1 VYIVVCLKN
10 LMFILSIIHHSNT
23 VSFIVAG
30 FLWCIVLWPMSI
42 FVCRS
47 SCLELTARTSAT
59 NHFNR
64 PFQVLSEN
72 VFIRAD
78 ITLSALETFL
88 FSGLYK
94 FTYSLTY
101 FTL

>member
-1 VYIVVCLKN
+1 
-10 LMFILSIIHHSNT
+10 
-23 VSFIVAG
+23 
-30 FLWCIVLWPMSI
+30 MSI
-42 FVCRS
+42 FVRRL

-59 NHFNR
+59 NHFNQ
-64 PFQVLSEN
+64 PFQALSQN

-78 ITLSALETFL
+78 ITLSALETLL

-101 FTL
+101 LLI